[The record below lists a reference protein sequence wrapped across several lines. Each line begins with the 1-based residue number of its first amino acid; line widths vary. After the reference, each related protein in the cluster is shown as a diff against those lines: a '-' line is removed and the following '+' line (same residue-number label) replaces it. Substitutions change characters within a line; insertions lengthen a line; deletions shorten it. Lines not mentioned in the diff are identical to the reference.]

1 MCKST
6 NCADECCLQ
15 VHIYVVLLLLLVVLF
30 NSNKMQILLNRPIL
44 WLVVLLFLFFGLLYT
59 KYHVYALFFKRE
71 REQARCKNARGVLTK
86 LTTTTRK

>member
-15 VHIYVVLLLLLVVLF
+15 VHIYVVLLLLVVLF

-44 WLVVLLFLFFGLLYT
+44 WLVVLLFLFFFGLLYT
-59 KYHVYALFFKRE
+59 KYHVYALFFKRARE
-71 REQARCKNARGVLTK
+71 RDVKMQEAF
-86 LTTTTRK
+86 

>member
-15 VHIYVVLLLLLVVLF
+15 VHIYVVLLLVVLF

-44 WLVVLLFLFFGLLYT
+44 WLVVLLFLFFFFGLLYT
-59 KYHVYALFFKRE
+59 KYHVYALFFKRARE
-71 REQARCKNARGVLTK
+71 REM
-86 LTTTTRK
+86 